1 MPAVPLL
8 RVRDLTI
15 THRGASAPAVQDL
28 SFDVR
33 AGEVVLLLGPSG
45 SGKSTLALAL
55 GGLIPHSLEAGITG
69 SVAIRGDDTV
79 ETPTA
84 RLTRDVSIVFQ
95 DPDAQIV
102 TGSVLDEVAF
112 ALENLCLPVDEV
124 LARAEQ
130 ALRRMSLWERRHENP
145 DRLSGGGKQR
155 LAIAAALATAAPVL
169 ILDEPTANLDPQ
181 GTTEVHAALA
191 DIASPERAIVLV
203 EHDLDEALPLATRA
217 IVLDAGGRVAFDGPA
232 ADVLRR
238 HADELTALGV
248 RLPAAALAAQRLN
261 ARIPELAADPIH
273 PLPLTPGELEAALHS
288 SLKARKWLDPAPGSS
303 NVRALKSQVG
313 PVITARGL
321 DVERGGVPVLRGV
334 DVDIAP
340 ASITAVIGSNGAGK
354 TTLVQALAGV
364 VRPPK
369 GRVVVDGLDPAT
381 ASPRAMAAHLGFVFQ
396 NPEHQFIAHTV
407 FDELTHGLRL
417 RRTPPDEVA
426 DRVAEMLDRFGLA
439 DKAGTHPYLLSG
451 GEKRRLS
458 VGTALITR
466 PRILVLD
473 EPTFGQDQRGT
484 EELLALFRELRALG
498 TTIVLVTHDLDLVAR
513 HTTHAV
519 LVEGG
524 TVVAAGPTPALV
536 AAGRIPLPAA
546 YAAIPPALRGALADD
561 DATTRITPTDPSF
574 AGIATSTAPGTTG
587 TATPATTASET
598 TGATGTTTPD
608 TRASETTDAAGTAMP
623 DETDTAARSDPYA
636 DRRPPRGWLHGLNP
650 LAKLGAVVPA
660 MVVLLFVRDLA
671 TPAAFLALAYALVLT
686 GARLTR
692 GVWALLLLAVP
703 AGVLLL
709 TGAMAL
715 WTDPALVAATP
726 TVLRVGGWTL
736 HAGALEIG
744 LATALRLA
752 AILGLGLIPGLTTTG
767 PDVARSAVQ
776 QLRVPYRIG
785 YTALA
790 AYRFVPRFGYELGVI
805 RAAHRVRGTHGGQ
818 GPFARIARGWGYIVP
833 LLASAIRH
841 AERVALAMD
850 ARAFG
855 AHPTRTERHE
865 VPFRARDVV
874 FMALMIAASAVL
886 FALFFP
892 WQL

>member
-1 MPAVPLL
+1 
-8 RVRDLTI
+8 
-15 THRGASAPAVQDL
+15 
-28 SFDVR
+28 
-33 AGEVVLLLGPSG
+33 
-45 SGKSTLALAL
+45 
-55 GGLIPHSLEAGITG
+55 
-69 SVAIRGDDTV
+69 
-79 ETPTA
+79 
-84 RLTRDVSIVFQ
+84 
-95 DPDAQIV
+95 
-102 TGSVLDEVAF
+102 
-112 ALENLCLPVDEV
+112 
-124 LARAEQ
+124 
-130 ALRRMSLWERRHENP
+130 
-145 DRLSGGGKQR
+145 
-155 LAIAAALATAAPVL
+155 
-169 ILDEPTANLDPQ
+169 
-181 GTTEVHAALA
+181 
-191 DIASPERAIVLV
+191 
-203 EHDLDEALPLATRA
+203 
-217 IVLDAGGRVAFDGPA
+217 
-232 ADVLRR
+232 
-238 HADELTALGV
+238 
-248 RLPAAALAAQRLN
+248 
-261 ARIPELAADPIH
+261 
-273 PLPLTPGELEAALHS
+273 
-288 SLKARKWLDPAPGSS
+288 
-303 NVRALKSQVG
+303 
-313 PVITARGL
+313 
-321 DVERGGVPVLRGV
+321 
-334 DVDIAP
+334 
-340 ASITAVIGSNGAGK
+340 
-354 TTLVQALAGV
+354 
-364 VRPPK
+364 
-369 GRVVVDGLDPAT
+369 
-381 ASPRAMAAHLGFVFQ
+381 
-396 NPEHQFIAHTV
+396 
-407 FDELTHGLRL
+407 
-417 RRTPPDEVA
+417 
-426 DRVAEMLDRFGLA
+426 
-439 DKAGTHPYLLSG
+439 
-451 GEKRRLS
+451 
-458 VGTALITR
+458 
-466 PRILVLD
+466 
-473 EPTFGQDQRGT
+473 
-484 EELLALFRELRALG
+484 
-498 TTIVLVTHDLDLVAR
+498 
-513 HTTHAV
+513 
-519 LVEGG
+519 
-524 TVVAAGPTPALV
+524 
-536 AAGRIPLPAA
+536 
-546 YAAIPPALRGALADD
+546 
-561 DATTRITPTDPSF
+561 
-574 AGIATSTAPGTTG
+574 
-587 TATPATTASET
+587 
-598 TGATGTTTPD
+598 
-608 TRASETTDAAGTAMP
+608 MP